1 MGPCEGAL
9 PEDLLDSWHGHG
21 VEVDP
26 AGGQLPWRQHGTR
39 RRPVPARRRGWS
51 PSCPLPGDNPARARR
66 RPAVPGRGGRAA
78 HARRR

>member
-21 VEVDP
+21 AEVDP

-39 RRPVPARRRGWS
+39 RRPVPARRRGRS
-51 PSCPLPGDNPARARR
+51 PS
-66 RPAVPGRGGRAA
+66 
-78 HARRR
+78 